1 MFFLSKP
8 PLGLVPDSA
17 RWYRLSAPGDQH
29 TALWRPFHG
38 QVTVVAATWILEDP
52 ARWSIYCYNIIYI
65 RIYTYIYSVYMDLDA
80 GLPEDLV
87 EYIHFK

>member
-1 MFFLSKP
+1 MEALTGKT
-8 PLGLVPDSA
+8 VPDSA

-52 ARWSIYCYNIIYI
+52 ARWSIYCYNMLYIYI
-65 RIYTYIYSVYMDLDA
+65 YVHMYIYIL
-80 GLPEDLV
+80 
-87 EYIHFK
+87 YIWTWMQVCLKI